1 MCYLRRGLRPS
12 PIMKYGSSGKTTQV
26 NRKRTLSSE
35 RQVTRH
41 NYRTPSPR
49 FDPTA
54 YLLFTSTI
62 HTNVTSLTW
71 FSYIQEK
78 VRQQEEIDQRLGYV
92 GDMYN
97 VII

>member
-1 MCYLRRGLRPS
+1 MFYLRRGLRAS

-35 RQVTRH
+35 RQVTRQT

-54 YLLFTSTI
+54 YLLFATLILS
-62 HTNVTSLTW
+62 
-71 FSYIQEK
+71 
-78 VRQQEEIDQRLGYV
+78 
-92 GDMYN
+92 
-97 VII
+97 IIL